1 MVGHCNDLH
10 GANKYR
16 KLTKDFFSASF
27 LLPDSKGHVPKG
39 GCFSVS
45 HFGSQKFSLS
55 LLTLPA
61 EKEEQSLLENRPN
74 MTMKQELE
82 IILTS

>member
-1 MVGHCNDLH
+1 MFPSEGVSQYLIL
-10 GANKYR
+10 AVK
-16 KLTKDFFSASF
+16 SF
-27 LLPDSKGHVPKG
+27 
-39 GCFSVS
+39 
-45 HFGSQKFSLS
+45 LS